1 MIWHILSL
9 GCLCSYKLLYF
20 TVIAPV
26 VSQAAHALFPHM
38 LNFVI
43 LARECLLCINMQ
55 PHKYNEIKKKH
66 VFHTATYDT
75 DCKNK
80 TCKLR
85 RNFNFL
91 PTRKNRFS
99 VGQCSWLLSG
109 CLWLNSPIKN
119 WALRLWGSQ
128 KDKMADEN
136 IQCKIFLCGDPHT
149 LEYWEGVGRSRCK
162 QKNGY
167 HKFHQW

>member
-1 MIWHILSL
+1 MTHTEL
-9 GCLCSYKLLYF
+9 GLPVLIQTLIFHCNSPCGITGSPCSISSYAELC
-20 TVIAPV
+20 
-26 VSQAAHALFPHM
+26 
-38 LNFVI
+38 NFSKG
-43 LARECLLCINMQ
+43 M
-55 PHKYNEIKKKH
+55 PFMHKYAHKHNEIEKKQ

-119 WALRLWGSQ
+119 WALRLSGSQ

-136 IQCKIFLCGDPHT
+136 IQCEIFLCGDPHT
-149 LEYWEGVGRSRCK
+149 LEYWEGVGRSRCE